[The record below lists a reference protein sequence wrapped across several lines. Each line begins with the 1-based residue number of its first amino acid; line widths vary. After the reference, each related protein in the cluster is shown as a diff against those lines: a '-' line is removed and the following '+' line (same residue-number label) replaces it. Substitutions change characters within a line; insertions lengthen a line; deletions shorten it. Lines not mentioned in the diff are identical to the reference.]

1 MKVNFNE
8 LHPGRKHPAPVCN
21 DFHMVLLW
29 FRALELAGGQA
40 STQVSESEMQ
50 DLFAHYRSPWKA

>member
-8 LHPGRKHPAPVCN
+8 LRPGRAHPVPIRN

-29 FRALELAGGQA
+29 FRSLEIAGGQVSA
-40 STQVSESEMQ
+40 GVSESEME
-50 DLFAHYRSPWKA
+50 DLFRRYRSPWKA